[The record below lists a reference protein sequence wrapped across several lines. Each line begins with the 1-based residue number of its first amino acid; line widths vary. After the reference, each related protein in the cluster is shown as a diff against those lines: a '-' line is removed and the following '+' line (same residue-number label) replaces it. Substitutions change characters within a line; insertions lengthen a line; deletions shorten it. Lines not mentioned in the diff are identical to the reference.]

1 MREYMS
7 RIACALI
14 LWTSALPAPGLMGQ
28 SPEGGRTFEQ
38 LEWQKLNLDSIPRY
52 LLRAVLTPPIRTDSP
67 YLNVA
72 RHDLRGDEIYFVT
85 GSVNWGTGLIHSAYF
100 AVAPSLNY
108 PPTVLWSALERY
120 DFYDNDGTLQ
130 SRWRACLYSVDDSTI
145 AYAAIRTG
153 GRDKTPPTGPGHP
166 AASGYYR
173 YVVGLEKPDAL
184 TWVKGADQRLME
196 RCKKQVKDEQ

>member
-1 MREYMS
+1 MKQYFS
-7 RIACALI
+7 RVACALM
-14 LWTSALPAPGLMGQ
+14 LWGAVLPTATLAGQ
-28 SPEGGRTFEQ
+28 STETRPALGQ
-38 LEWQKLNLDSIPRY
+38 LEWQKLNLDSLPRY
-52 LLRAVLTPPIRTDSP
+52 LLRAVLTPPIRNDSP
-67 YLNVA
+67 YLDVA
-72 RHDLRGDEIYFVT
+72 RNDLLGDEVYFVI

-108 PPTVLWSALERY
+108 PPIILWSGLDSY
-120 DFYDNDGTLQ
+120 NFYDNDGTLQ

-173 YVVGLEKPDAL
+173 YRVGLEKRHAL
-184 TWVKGADQRLME
+184 TWVKGADQRLMNSC
-196 RCKKQVKDEQ
+196 RDQIKLSQ